1 VNSDYR
7 AEMETYLRR
16 ELGPIIGDVEATNF
30 VVDLMLTVA
39 EAVDRQWIGMVAEL
53 KTRLLL
59 LTVAA
64 GDVAPGLLLA
74 LHEIDQVLT
83 TQQDPAATQPG
94 HGDDMHSH

>member
-7 AEMETYLRR
+7 AEMEAYLRR
-16 ELGPIIGDVEATNF
+16 ELGPVIGDVEATNYL
-30 VVDLMLTVA
+30 VGLMLTVA

-64 GDVAPGLLLA
+64 GNVAPGLLLA

-83 TQQDPAATQPG
+83 TQQDSATTQ